1 MSLIRTYAMV
11 NAAGVTAAAA
21 AEHIFA
27 AEQSMADRPLRSPS
41 NAFPLAR
48 DVRVGEVR
56 ELHPMPEFGPQFD
69 TRVMRLAMMAARPVR
84 DEVKR
89 LVMLHGADRV
99 ALILATSTGGLEE
112 SERWFAERNKSP
124 DVGYLYYEKHLIHVA
139 AELLNSYFELKTT
152 PRVVSTACSSSV
164 KIVGTALRMFDTGR
178 ADAAVLIG
186 ADSLCHTT
194 ILGFLALG
202 AMSRNHIL
210 PFASI
215 RDGMQLGEGAAALVL
230 EAAKEDADRAATAD
244 TLAVLSVGE
253 TSDGYHLSA
262 PDPEAG
268 GAIRAIRAALASA
281 KLGPETIDYIN
292 AHGTATVHNDAVESL
307 AILACF
313 GENAPPVSSTKP
325 MTGHLLGAAGLTEV
339 ILSCEAIRRGRI
351 PANITQVPLDASCN
365 IPIALQ
371 PAAAKVD
378 VALSNSFG
386 FGGSNASVIVAR
398 AVHGQPRLTGPR
410 SRLGQADMR
419 ILAHGFFSPVF
430 ANAAE
435 FLNGERTATS
445 ISPPFAW
452 VAGRTRRFLSLTT
465 QMALEA
471 IGRALPDGS
480 IYSRG
485 EVRSVF
491 ASVHGEIQTGVSF
504 LEAMERGEAL
514 SPARFAQSVHS
525 TSNGVFAIAAQNRQ
539 FSTMLS
545 SGPHSLAIA
554 FEEAAM
560 LLDESPE
567 PILVVTTDES
577 VPAVF
582 QTNDNEPPFA
592 AAWLVGRP
600 DHPNGTRALLD
611 ATNDVTPI
619 TERST
624 GMGIGVARLAHWLSG
639 DERTGQVE
647 ISRHQGRAY
656 SLSLERS
663 R

>member
-1 MSLIRTYAMV
+1 MV

-27 AEQSMADRPLRSPS
+27 ADQSIANRPLSAPS
-41 NAFPLAR
+41 NAFPLAS

-56 ELHPMPEFGPQFD
+56 ELHPMPEFASQFD

-89 LVMLHGADRV
+89 LVTLYGADRV

-112 SERWFAERNKSP
+112 SERWFAERNKRP
-124 DVGYLYYEKHLIHVA
+124 DVGYLYYEKHLVHVA

-152 PRVVSTACSSSV
+152 PRVISTACSSSA
-164 KIVGTALRMFDTGR
+164 KIVGSALRMFETGR

-210 PFASI
+210 PFAST

-230 EAAKEDADRAATAD
+230 EAAKDDAVAGRATSAD
-244 TLAVLSVGE
+244 TLAVLAVGE

-281 KLGPETIDYIN
+281 KLGPEAIDYIN
-292 AHGTATVHNDAVESL
+292 AHGTATVYNDSVESL
-307 AILACF
+307 AIATCF
-313 GENAPPVSSTKP
+313 GEKTPPVSSTKP

-339 ILSCEAIRRGRI
+339 ILSCEAIHRGRI
-351 PANITQVPLDASCN
+351 PANITQLPLDASCI

-371 PAAAKVD
+371 PAAARVD

-386 FGGSNASVIVAR
+386 FGGSNASVIIAR
-398 AVHGQPRLTGPR
+398 ATHGQPRPTRPK
-410 SRLGQADMR
+410 SCLGQADVS
-419 ILAHGFFSPVF
+419 ILAHGFFSPV
-430 ANAAE
+430 AENAAAL
-435 FLNGERTATS
+435 LNGGRSATS
-445 ISPPFAW
+445 TSPAFAW
-452 VAGRTRRFLSLTT
+452 VTGRTRRFLSLNT

-471 IGRALPDGS
+471 VGRALPDDS
-480 IYSRG
+480 AFSRG

-504 LEAMERGEAL
+504 LEAMERGEPI

-554 FEEAAM
+554 LEEAAM

-567 PILVVTTDES
+567 PVLVVATDES
-577 VPAVF
+577 VPGVF
-582 QTNDNEPPFA
+582 QTKDNDPPFA

-600 DHPNGTRALLD
+600 DHANGTRVRMHSTD
-611 ATNDVTPI
+611 DVTPI
-619 TERST
+619 TERAT
-624 GMGIGVARLAHWLSG
+624 GMGTGVARLANWLSG
-639 DERTGQVE
+639 KQRTGQIE
-647 ISRHQGRAY
+647 ISRHQGRIY
-656 SLSLERS
+656 SLRLERS
-663 R
+663 A